1 MAEGWL
7 AFAVSALVVGV
18 AGASRLIMNV
28 HCALIAIPYEIG
40 FCA

>member
-1 MAEGWL
+1 MAEGL
-7 AFAVSALVVGV
+7 VGLRCKCVVVGV

>member
-7 AFAVSALVVGV
+7 AFAVSALVGV

>member
-1 MAEGWL
+1 MAEGL
-7 AFAVSALVVGV
+7 VGLRLSALVGV